1 MGIGKRIK
9 YFRKL
14 RGMTQQELGCEIGFS
29 ENTADVRI
37 AQYEGD
43 CRKPKKKMIGE
54 LAQTLAV
61 HPQAISPLE
70 VETRTGLA
78 HTLFLLEDMY
88 GLTVSE
94 LDGILCLQ
102 LSNPDTDDG
111 EFLSRFFDD
120 WLDQR
125 EAVISCEIDTAEYN
139 DWRYNYHSDMTDIGN
154 IDDHET
160 GISWFQSAVATL
172 SDLVEALELQAAENP
187 HLDLELT
194 IGERIKI
201 LRKKRN
207 LTQKGLAKQVGVSE
221 ITIRK
226 YEANKFEPKI
236 VTLMA
241 LARALDVGVSE
252 LDPWLIG
259 L

>member
-1 MGIGKRIK
+1 M
-9 YFRKL
+9 
-14 RGMTQQELGCEIGFS
+14 
-29 ENTADVRI
+29 
-37 AQYEGD
+37 
-43 CRKPKKKMIGE
+43 
-54 LAQTLAV
+54 
-61 HPQAISPLE
+61 
-70 VETRTGLA
+70 
-78 HTLFLLEDMY
+78 
-88 GLTVSE
+88 
-94 LDGILCLQ
+94 
-102 LSNPDTDDG
+102 
-111 EFLSRFFDD
+111 
-120 WLDQR
+120 
-125 EAVISCEIDTAEYN
+125 
-139 DWRYNYHSDMTDIGN
+139 
-154 IDDHET
+154 
-160 GISWFQSAVATL
+160 
-172 SDLVEALELQAAENP
+172 EALELQAAENP